1 MYFVVHITQEPS
13 NLLVV
18 EIETSTVV
26 DVVKVQ
32 NTIYKVSNLS
42 S

>member
-1 MYFVVHITQEPS
+1 MYVVVHITQDSP

-18 EIETSTVV
+18 EIETSRDV
-26 DVVKVQ
+26 DVHKVRDK
-32 NTIYKVSNLS
+32 IDEVSNLS

>member
-1 MYFVVHITQEPS
+1 MYVVVHITQDSP

-18 EIETSTVV
+18 EIETSRDV
-26 DVVKVQ
+26 DVVKVR
-32 NTIYKVSNLS
+32 NTINKVSNLS